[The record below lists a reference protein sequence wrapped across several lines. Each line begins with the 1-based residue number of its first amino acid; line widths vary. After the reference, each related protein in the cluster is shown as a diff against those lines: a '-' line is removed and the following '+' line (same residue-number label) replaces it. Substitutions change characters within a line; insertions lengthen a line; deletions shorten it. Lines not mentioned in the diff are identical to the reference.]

1 MQKYGKSFLAFVWA
15 LFLSGLLTVAPI
27 ALTIV
32 LFTISFRLIISWLE
46 PISHWQ
52 PTFLQWIPHSEIVL
66 ALLFILVIGIFVQL
80 VLLNPLIHA
89 LERLVFKTPLV
100 SPIYSGIK
108 QLVHAFSTQDHISFK
123 RVVYIEFPR
132 QGVYSI
138 GFLTSEVPVAL
149 SPSATVRFF
158 NVFIPTTPNPTSGF
172 LVMFPENTLIT
183 SDLTR
188 QEAMSLI
195 ISGGIIQ
202 PDRFLQR

>member
-1 MQKYGKSFLAFVWA
+1 M
-15 LFLSGLLTVAPI
+15 
-27 ALTIV
+27 
-32 LFTISFRLIISWLE
+32 
-46 PISHWQ
+46 
-52 PTFLQWIPHSEIVL
+52 
-66 ALLFILVIGIFVQL
+66 
-80 VLLNPLIHA
+80 LLNPLIHA

>member
-1 MQKYGKSFLAFVWA
+1 MQKYGKNILSFIWS
-15 LFLSGLLTVAPI
+15 LFLSGLLTLAPI

-32 LFTISFRLIISWLE
+32 VFTLSFRLIISWLE
-46 PISHWQ
+46 PIAQLQ
-52 PTFLQWIPHSEIVL
+52 PAFLSWIPHAEIIL
-66 ALLFILVIGIFVQL
+66 ALLFIFMVGIFVQL
-80 VLLNPLIHA
+80 VILNPLIHA
-89 LERLVFKTPLV
+89 VEHLVFKLPLV

-108 QLVHAFSTQDHISFK
+108 QLIHAFSTQDQISFK

-132 QGVYSI
+132 PGVYSI
-138 GFLTSEVPVAL
+138 GFLTSEVPISLV
-149 SPSATVRFF
+149 PVHNTRFF

-172 LVMFPENTLIT
+172 LVMLPEPALIT

-202 PDRFLQR
+202 PDRFVQK

>member
-1 MQKYGKSFLAFVWA
+1 MQKYGKNFLSFVWA
-15 LFLSGLLTVAPI
+15 LFLSGLLTIAPI

-52 PTFLQWIPHSEIVL
+52 PAFLHWIPHSEIIL

-123 RVVYIEFPR
+123 RVVYVEFPR
-132 QGVYSI
+132 QGAYSI

-149 SPSATVRFF
+149 SPSETVRFF

-172 LVMFPENTLIT
+172 LVMFPEHALIT